1 MSEAVFHQIS
11 SIFYG
16 GESVKRPDTEK
27 IDAANEFERI
37 LNVSQLPNIPQ
48 SNISLRRKEVSRE
61 KKRNCLFKIAQE
73 NRFRRLIES
82 CAKILGTEATLE
94 LFDKVGRKPGVKGYN
109 ALVEICMGK
118 AREAE
123 NEDIAIE
130 EMGKVFHLFDL
141 MKKQGL
147 KPDEHTYRP
156 LLLYTI
162 DMGMVEEFQFFCHI
176 IKEEVPSST
185 ARLGYYEMMLWLKVN
200 NEEKIQDLCNYIAE
214 NDADDTFYLRENYLL
229 ALCESERKE
238 NILEVLEIM
247 DIKKLSS
254 VGSIAK
260 VFQTLGRLLL
270 EPVAEELL
278 LDFKASDYDE
288 DNITTFIASY
298 TVSIPDLS
306 VEGGINKFKD
316 LHEKLEVLPS
326 SSSYEKLI
334 SHNCAL
340 LKEHNCSDG
349 EFDQLLLLLEELNDT
364 SYWNDACCRIILCCI
379 WNKHLSSAIDLC
391 KLLKDK
397 LQMDELV
404 MNVLF
409 DKVFSRIEESE
420 TNHRQTCL
428 ELFLEMKDKLGLW
441 PSQKY
446 YDSLFVSSA
455 NANVNSHNAE

>member
-1 MSEAVFHQIS
+1 
-11 SIFYG
+11 
-16 GESVKRPDTEK
+16 
-27 IDAANEFERI
+27 
-37 LNVSQLPNIPQ
+37 
-48 SNISLRRKEVSRE
+48 
-61 KKRNCLFKIAQE
+61 
-73 NRFRRLIES
+73 
-82 CAKILGTEATLE
+82 
-94 LFDKVGRKPGVKGYN
+94 
-109 ALVEICMGK
+109 
-118 AREAE
+118 
-123 NEDIAIE
+123 
-130 EMGKVFHLFDL
+130 
-141 MKKQGL
+141 
-147 KPDEHTYRP
+147 
-156 LLLYTI
+156 
-162 DMGMVEEFQFFCHI
+162 
-176 IKEEVPSST
+176 
-185 ARLGYYEMMLWLKVN
+185 
-200 NEEKIQDLCNYIAE
+200 
-214 NDADDTFYLRENYLL
+214 
-229 ALCESERKE
+229 
-238 NILEVLEIM
+238 M

-260 VFQTLGRLLL
+260 VFQALGRLLL

-340 LKEHNCSDG
+340 LKEHTCSDG

-379 WNKHLSSAIDLC
+379 WNNCLSSAIDLC

-397 LQMDELV
+397 LQIDELV

-420 TNHRQTCL
+420 TNHSQTCL
-428 ELFLEMKDKLGLW
+428 ELFFEMKDKLGLL
-441 PSQKY
+441 PSQKC
-446 YDSLFVSSA
+446 YDSLFTPSA
-455 NANVNSHNAE
+455 NANDSSHNAE